1 MNQRLEHGLQMPRR
15 KIVPRGELARRQRIL
30 ARVKRDIDN
39 GGNGQETLAGQKR
52 HGAGNQVGTMILG
65 KLDQHPQELV
75 QRVPV
80 EPKPP
85 LPRSV

>member
-1 MNQRLEHGLQMPRR
+1 M
-15 KIVPRGELARRQRIL
+15 L
-30 ARVKRDIDN
+30 ARVKRDVDN

-65 KLDQHPQELV
+65 KLDLRPQELV

-80 EPKPP
+80 EPNPP
-85 LPRSV
+85 PPRFV